1 MVLEVLLQLLP
12 LMFSVRHDSS
22 LTLAGGDEG
31 YANKSGIE
39 RGKSV
44 CFQTVCCQLRTPTN
58 HRLIITML
66 QVS

>member
-1 MVLEVLLQLLP
+1 
-12 LMFSVRHDSS
+12 MFSVRHDSS
-22 LTLAGGDEG
+22 LTLAGGDES

-44 CFQTVCCQLRTPTN
+44 RFQTVCRQLRTPTN